1 MSTFEFLISAKFY
14 TSDCYCH
21 HLKTTLLP
29 KDCLSSG
36 AQIGT
41 CLAKRKLLTIK
52 GKINYFCP
60 TEYYVNLTKTNLSGR
75 RYLNW
80 GNASII
86 LSAGY
91 FVNDSHRNVQLTRSN
106 ASHRPEVLGCV
117 RKVAELGLGAGQS
130 AAFLHSF
137 CSGSCLRFMPCLCEI
152 L

>member
-1 MSTFEFLISAKFY
+1 MSAKFY

-41 CLAKRKLLTIK
+41 CFAKRKLLTIK

-60 TEYYVNLTKTNLSGR
+60 SEYYVNLTKTNLSGR
-75 RYLNW
+75 RHLNR

-91 FVNDSHRNVQLTRSN
+91 FLVNDRHRKAQLTRSS
-106 ASHRPEVLGCV
+106 ATRRPVVLGCV
-117 RKVAELGLGAGQS
+117 RKVAGQGLGAGQS

-137 CSGSCLRFMPCLCEI
+137 YFGSCLRFMPCLYKI